1 MLINRGKKDKT
12 KTKAD
17 TKNNAKMNSKV
28 KTTTNTKNNAKT
40 NSKVKTSTNTK
51 LNAFITTRLKAN
63 ANTSTKTNA
72 KVTDADK
79 EKKYTTIS
87 FYILAIF
94 CIAVFSICLVSKS
107 FQNDTFY
114 TIKIGQLIRQNG
126 IDYKDHFSWHENLP
140 YMYPHWL
147 YDVITS
153 LIYDFLGGFTGLYIA
168 TMILSALLGLAIF
181 WANNKVSKNKYLS
194 FVMTLAQMYL
204 LKDYIATR
212 AQLVTFILFVLT
224 IVYIEKFLEKPNWK
238 NALVLIIIPI
248 LIANIH
254 AAVFPFYFVL
264 YLPYIGE
271 YLIRVLL
278 DWHLPHKIYKS
289 FLDAEKRYTNKK
301 LKDAKKEK
309 AEFYQKKLIELN
321 EKSKKEE
328 ERYNKFIVKQKD
340 RRQNPYKIKLPRN
353 DNVLKLIL
361 IMAICIF
368 TGLLTP
374 IKNMPYAYTYLIMKG
389 NTTKSINEHLPLTL
403 IENKDMLISM
413 AITIGILIFTKIKVS
428 LKDIFFLAGLTLLAF
443 MSRRQ
448 VSMLVLFGGFVA
460 TKLLSDL
467 IYMYDKKGTD
477 EIIKYSTTTIGEVI
491 TLIIVFCLSYI
502 AYVPNQKQSYIS
514 NSSYPVDACKWIKE
528 NLDYKNIKIFNDYNY
543 GSYMLFNDIPVFI
556 DSRCDLYTPE
566 FNGKYDKKEKKY
578 VGKDIFTDYIN
589 VSSIASYYD
598 TKFEEYDITHVITKK
613 SSKLKMLI
621 SRDKKYKEIYND
633 NNFVIYE
640 RNGNDK

>member
-1 MLINRGKKDKT
+1 MREKMLINRGKKDKT
-12 KTKAD
+12 K
-17 TKNNAKMNSKV
+17 V
-28 KTTTNTKNNAKT
+28 NT
-40 NSKVKTSTNTK
+40 
-51 LNAFITTRLKAN
+51 
-63 ANTSTKTNA
+63 

-204 LKDYIATR
+204 LKDYIAAR

-301 LKDAKKEK
+301 LKDSKKEK

-321 EKSKKEE
+321 EKSRKEE

-361 IMAICIF
+361 IMAISIF
-368 TGLLTP
+368 TGFLTP

-413 AITIGILIFTKIKVS
+413 AITTGILIFSKIKIR
-428 LKDIFFLAGLTLLAF
+428 LKDLFFLAGLTLLAF

-448 VSMLVLFGGFVA
+448 VSMLVLF
-460 TKLLSDL
+460 
-467 IYMYDKKGTD
+467 
-477 EIIKYSTTTIGEVI
+477 
-491 TLIIVFCLSYI
+491 
-502 AYVPNQKQSYIS
+502 
-514 NSSYPVDACKWIKE
+514 
-528 NLDYKNIKIFNDYNY
+528 
-543 GSYMLFNDIPVFI
+543 
-556 DSRCDLYTPE
+556 
-566 FNGKYDKKEKKY
+566 
-578 VGKDIFTDYIN
+578 
-589 VSSIASYYD
+589 
-598 TKFEEYDITHVITKK
+598 
-613 SSKLKMLI
+613 
-621 SRDKKYKEIYND
+621 
-633 NNFVIYE
+633 
-640 RNGNDK
+640 

>member
-12 KTKAD
+12 K
-17 TKNNAKMNSKV
+17 V
-28 KTTTNTKNNAKT
+28 
-40 NSKVKTSTNTK
+40 
-51 LNAFITTRLKAN
+51 
-63 ANTSTKTNA
+63 NA

-79 EKKYTTIS
+79 EKKYITIS

-94 CIAVFSICLVSKS
+94 CIVVFSICLVSKS

-204 LKDYIATR
+204 MKDYIAAR

-278 DWHLPHKIYKS
+278 DWHLIHRIYEF
-289 FLDAEKRYTNKK
+289 FLNIEKKYTNRM
-301 LKDAKKEK
+301 LKNSRKEK
-309 AEFYQKKLIELN
+309 TEYYQKKLAELN
-321 EKSKKEE
+321 EQYKKEE
-328 ERYNKFIVKQKD
+328 DRYNKFIVRQKD
-340 RRQNPYKIKLPRN
+340 RRQKPYKIKSYRN

-361 IMAICIF
+361 IMAISIF
-368 TGLLTP
+368 TGFLTP

-403 IENKDMLISM
+403 IQNKPILISM
-413 AITIGILIFTKIKVS
+413 AITTGILIFSKIKIR
-428 LKDIFFLAGLTLLAF
+428 LKDLFFLAGLTLLAF

-448 VSMLVLFGGFVA
+448 VSMLVLFGGLIG
-460 TKLLSDL
+460 TKLVTDL
-467 IYMYDKKGTD
+467 MNMYDKKGTD
-477 EIIKYSTTTIGEVI
+477 EIIKYSTSTFGEIV
-491 TLIIVFCLSYI
+491 TLIIVFCI
-502 AYVPNQKQSYIS
+502 SYIS
-514 NSSYPVDACKWIKE
+514 YYPNFNNTYISKSSYPVEACTWIKE
-528 NLDYKNIKIFNDYNY
+528 NLDYKNIRIFNDYNY

-578 VGKDIFTDYIN
+578 VGKDIFSDYIN

-598 TKFEEYDITHVITKK
+598 TKFQEYDITHVITKK

-621 SRDKKYKEIYND
+621 SRDNKYKEIYSD

-640 RNGNDK
+640 RIGNDKQ